1 MNTKTIFLSAAL
13 CGSLPALAQSS
24 DEHVYKTDV
33 ITASDAKY
41 QLVKPRDYEIKK
53 DGADY
58 TLNAGTSDGVLS
70 FDFAYDTPLGLVIN
84 NSRGLLQ
91 KVQLNWK
98 SNCTDKS
105 QFAVYVRDEHFV
117 NTTDLYADNLV
128 GLSIISF
135 DKQTLVSEFEIEGAA
150 RYVGLKPT
158 FYSYLS
164 SITLTWQ
171 LAHFRDNQTIDRL
184 GTLCLP
190 YNVSAEDLQGQ
201 IIPFTVAGKITGSDG
216 KVSQII
222 LEEAQNI
229 EAGVPYIYIA
239 KTQNVCLKYSQESS
253 YTTSPQ
259 NFKGL
264 YGTLTSTT
272 VGCLSAQPDDVF
284 VISNNAF
291 TLAGTDVSIPA
302 NRAYICMSKVPECG
316 SPSTARQLIIGPDGY
331 ELIGGSPTEALSSPR
346 QQANKVID
354 YDINGRIIST
364 TSAPRVI
371 LRKGRKVINPSAQI
385 FR

>member
-33 ITASDAKY
+33 IKATFENLSANERKISKEHGVYLLYSSFTSFIINFELDGE
-41 QLVKPRDYEIKK
+41 QGLVSTSSPGLLKQIEVNWTSINTSTGSVP
-53 DGADY
+53 
-58 TLNAGTSDGVLS
+58 TLEVYTSDKQFEHVSDVFNLS
-70 FDFAYDTPLGLVIN
+70 TVD
-84 NSRGLLQ
+84 
-91 KVQLNWK
+91 KV
-98 SNCTDKS
+98 T
-105 QFAVYVRDEHFV
+105 
-117 NTTDLYADNLV
+117 
-128 GLSIISF
+128 
-135 DKQTLVSEFEIEGAA
+135 EFEYQENNPRQSFVFQNG
-150 RYVGLKPT
+150 RYVGLKPVNNNVH
-158 FYSYLS
+158 LS

-216 KVSQII
+216 RVSQII

-272 VGCLSAQPDDVF
+272 VSSLSAKADDVF

-302 NRAYICMSKVPECG
+302 NRAYICMSEVPECG